1 MAVPLQTAGTL
12 VGVLAVESQRI
23 RAFGEEN
30 LRLLQTLSGS
40 LSAIIQNSRL
50 LQEVQRANDRL
61 LEVDKLKTNFL
72 AAMSHEL
79 RTPLNSIIGFSR
91 VILKGIDGPL
101 TDMQEQDLSTIYD
114 SGKHLLGLVNDIL
127 DQAKLEAGKM
137 ELTLGY
143 FKAQDVITGVM
154 SSAVGLTRDKPLR
167 LHTEI
172 ADDLPDAYGDEF
184 RTRQVLLNLVS
195 NASKFTNEGSIT
207 VSAFPMIEDDR
218 PYLQISVT
226 DTGIGI
232 AEKDMPLLFIAFQQI
247 DNSLTRT
254 VGGTGMGLPLAKSL
268 IELQGGR
275 IWVESEP
282 GVGSTFSVTIPTSSP
297 SPDDET
303 GGSEGNAQ
311 VRQVADLAD
320 GQGPQ
325 TAPPRQTILVIEED
339 LQVVNLYRRFLSREG
354 FEVLGVNHPE
364 SVISMV
370 NTHLPYL
377 ILLDVNIHDQTGWDV
392 LAMLKQMEISRD
404 TPVIICT
411 LSPDRERGL
420 EMGAAAYLV
429 KPFDFDQLLAAIR
442 QANRDAEAAPIRARI
457 LVVDDRPA
465 TMRPFCEALE
475 ASNRYEVLEITS
487 GQEALAVLQLSR
499 TIDLVILDLRM
510 PGVDGFE
517 VLQSLRADERTA
529 QIPVLVLTAEDMNA
543 DERARLY
550 EVDVFR
556 KDALD
561 ETELLT
567 QVDHRL
573 GTQRENG

>member
-1 MAVPLQTAGTL
+1 S
-12 VGVLAVESQRI
+12 LA
-23 RAFGEEN
+23 
-30 LRLLQTLSGS
+30 
-40 LSAIIQNSRL
+40 AIIQNSRL
-50 LQEVQRANDRL
+50 LQEVQQANDRL

-137 ELTLGY
+137 ELTLAY
-143 FKAQDVITGVM
+143 FKVQEVITGVM

-172 ADDLPDAYGDEF
+172 ADGLPDAYGDEF

-207 VSAFPMIEDDR
+207 VSAFPVIEDDR
-218 PYLQISVT
+218 PYLQVSVT

-282 GVGSTFSVTIPTSSP
+282 GVGSTFSVTIPTAPLAKESGGP
-297 SPDDET
+297 EDD
-303 GGSEGNAQ
+303 SQA
-311 VRQVADLAD
+311 
-320 GQGPQ
+320 GQGEDTAEGLGPQ
-325 TAPPRQTILVIEED
+325 PAPVRQTILVIEED

-364 SVISMV
+364 AVIGMV
-370 NTHLPYL
+370 NTHLPHL
-377 ILLDVNIHDQTGWDV
+377 ILLDVNLQEQAGWDV
-392 LAMLKQMEISRD
+392 LAMLKQMELSRD
-404 TPVIICT
+404 IPAIICT
-411 LSPDRERGL
+411 LNPDRERGL
-420 EMGAAAYLV
+420 DMGAAAYLV
-429 KPFDFDQLLAAIR
+429 KPFDFDQLLAAIQ
-442 QANRDAEAAPIRARI
+442 QAEWQADAPPVRSRI
-457 LVVDDRPA
+457 LVVDDRPV
-465 TMRPFCEALE
+465 TMRPFCEALQ
-475 ASNRYEVLEITS
+475 ASNRYEVMEVTS
-487 GQEALAVLQLSR
+487 GQEALAILQLSQ

-517 VLQSLRADERTA
+517 VLQTLRADERTA
-529 QIPVLVLTAEDMNA
+529 QIPVLVLTAEDVSA
-543 DERARLY
+543 DERARLH
-550 EVDVFR
+550 EVEVFR

-561 ETELLT
+561 ESELLAQIDT
-567 QVDHRL
+567 YL
-573 GTQRENG
+573 GT